1 MIPFYIAQIL
11 HIITQIGPI
20 LQNHE
25 DIEVRY
31 KWLLDLSN
39 KKKWQRKN
47 VVKFGLRDEEYLRE
61 KRLNTFP
68 LKELLVFGLHKDHLW
83 FPKFKTLWAS
93 QTIHTYNYTQEKNT
107 QTHTKTRTPS
117 LFWKGYMAPSR
128 QALFIQHVSAS
139 LGLLAWV
146 RRGGVIYLI
155 LLWGHRHMEGDRSR
169 PHTGHNTSVVL
180 LNQDLLP

>member
-25 DIEVRY
+25 VIEVRY

-68 LKELLVFGLHKDHLW
+68 LKEL
-83 FPKFKTLWAS
+83 
-93 QTIHTYNYTQEKNT
+93 
-107 QTHTKTRTPS
+107 
-117 LFWKGYMAPSR
+117 
-128 QALFIQHVSAS
+128 
-139 LGLLAWV
+139 
-146 RRGGVIYLI
+146 
-155 LLWGHRHMEGDRSR
+155 
-169 PHTGHNTSVVL
+169 
-180 LNQDLLP
+180 